1 MSLPVLLFSPASL
14 IKQSIFSYESFRL
27 SLFPFVTAFISS
39 LSMVFIFSIRA
50 SPPKALTAAAFFSN
64 NGGKLLEK
72 YSAASQG
79 YPLQRNSS
87 TLFLL
92 NKSSL
97 FLQNVRIFF
106 ET

>member
-1 MSLPVLLFSPASL
+1 MSLPVLLFSPASPTSL

-64 NGGKLLEK
+64 VCAFSLKRSLCK
-72 YSAASQG
+72 W
-79 YPLQRNSS
+79 NSP
-87 TLFLL
+87 
-92 NKSSL
+92 K
-97 FLQNVRIFF
+97 
-106 ET
+106 